1 MATLDSQPVL
11 CSDCFSVKS
20 LLYYACQLCSAPS
33 FCCLLL
39 AKLEKKKDR
48 GREVPHKVSAEV
60 GTQARSFVP
69 LCVVGKGL
77 SEFIP
82 LRISHICQLACPFP
96 PPPFPLKHRRVSSS
110 LPRACRGLPWC
121 QPLPPTTS
129 AAPRRGRTH
138 STTASVFHLLHPP
151 KCYIHPFNPS
161 SSQTASPAPQTV
173 GPDPAVL
180 SGTAPPAQDTLAGTS
195 QEANGKKGGR
205 SE

>member
-39 AKLEKKKDR
+39 AKLEKKKTEEEKSPTKSLQKWALRQGALSLSVWR
-48 GREVPHKVSAEV
+48 GRGSLNSSLFAFPTSVSLPAP
-60 GTQARSFVP
+60 SLLP
-69 LCVVGKGL
+69 LV
-77 SEFIP
+77 
-82 LRISHICQLACPFP
+82 
-96 PPPFPLKHRRVSSS
+96 PLKHRRFSSS
-110 LPRACRGLPWC
+110 LPRACRGLSWC
-121 QPLPPTTS
+121 RPLPPTTS
-129 AAPRRGRTH
+129 AAPCRGRTH
-138 STTASVFHLLHPP
+138 STTTLFFHLLHPP
-151 KCYIHPFNPS
+151 KCYIHPLNPS

-195 QEANGKKGGR
+195 QEANGKKSGR
-205 SE
+205 SK